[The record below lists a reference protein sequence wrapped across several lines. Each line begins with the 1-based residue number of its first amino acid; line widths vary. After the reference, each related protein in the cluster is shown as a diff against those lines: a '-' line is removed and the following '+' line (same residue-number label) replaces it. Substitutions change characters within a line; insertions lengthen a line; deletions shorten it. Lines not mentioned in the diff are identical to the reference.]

1 MAHLFNVRKLNE
13 GISSKRKNKR
23 SSSET
28 LHGRLLG
35 IKDKSIFTVIDIA
48 VAQFLV
54 IWPYYF
60 EFFTD
65 ADMFMAL
72 NLMEGIL
79 QTKHFGNAKPLAYME
94 PFRVFVAALLG
105 VYRAAQTQWT
115 HIPRVQVAVPS
126 IDVESALVPIPTTIK
141 LGLMVDQ
148 IEALG
153 KRRNSVW
160 QVMVSTLAMSTHKRL
175 GMDSDLAL
183 LDLELLQLIARMCP
197 R

>member
-1 MAHLFNVRKLNE
+1 MAHLFNVRRLNE
-13 GISSKRKNKR
+13 GISSTRKNEA
-23 SSSET
+23 SSSEP
-28 LHGRLLG
+28 LHGRLLA
-35 IKDKSIFTVIDIA
+35 IKDKSIFTVIDLA
-48 VAQFLV
+48 VAQFIV

-79 QTKHFGNAKPLAYME
+79 QIKHFGNAKPLVYMD
-94 PFRVFVAALLG
+94 PFRVFVVALLG
-105 VYRAAQTQWT
+105 VYKTAQTQWT
-115 HIPRVQVAVPS
+115 HIPRVHVAVPH
-126 IDVESALVPIPTTIK
+126 IDVESALVPIPTPMQ

-153 KRRNSVW
+153 KRRNKVW
-160 QVMVSTLAMSTHKRL
+160 QVMVSTLVMSTHKRL
-175 GMDSDLAL
+175 GMNSELARL
-183 LDLELLQLIARMCP
+183 SLQLLQVIARMCP